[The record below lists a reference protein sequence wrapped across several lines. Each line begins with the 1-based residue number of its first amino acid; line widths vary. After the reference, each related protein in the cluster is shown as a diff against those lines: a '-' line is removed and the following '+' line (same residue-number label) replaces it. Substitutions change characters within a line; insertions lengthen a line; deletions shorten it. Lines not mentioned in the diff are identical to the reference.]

1 MSEEERVDRLVQ
13 SLLRKGTYGAL
24 AGGLAALLMFRHP
37 STRSSVFSFGL
48 GCGVGASFSEV
59 SEDFER
65 LTSGLGKAKS
75 ET

>member
-1 MSEEERVDRLVQ
+1 
-13 SLLRKGTYGAL
+13 
-24 AGGLAALLMFRHP
+24 
-37 STRSSVFSFGL
+37 
-48 GCGVGASFSEV
+48 VGASFSEV